1 MAQVAAQRVLPF
13 ASPAEGGVVLPE
25 QLELVHEIGKGSF
38 SVVYKARCTGDG
50 SLVALKRVQ
59 VRGMQNERA
68 RADCIRETALLQKLQ
83 HPHIVKY
90 YVSFVEKDELNIV
103 LELADGG
110 DLAQLIQG
118 FGQQGKLIPEPTIWR
133 YFSQVCAA
141 LKHMHMNRIMH
152 RDVKPSNVFI
162 TRDKMVKLGD
172 LGLARFFS
180 PKSVAARS
188 LVGTPYYMSPERVM
202 EQEYEYSSDV
212 WSAGCLLYEMA
223 ALHSPFANDARNL
236 FSLLKK
242 IVSSEFPPIPSN
254 LYSDELRA
262 LVAVCMDP
270 DPMKR
275 RDAVYASAV
284 ASHMCQRWSAL
295 HSS

>member
-1 MAQVAAQRVLPF
+1 MARIAAQRVLPF
-13 ASPAEGGVVLPE
+13 SSPAEGGGGVLPE

-59 VRGMQNERA
+59 VQGMRDERA
-68 RADCIRETALLQKLQ
+68 RADCIREAALLQKLQ

-152 RDVKPSNVFI
+152 R
-162 TRDKMVKLGD
+162 
-172 LGLARFFS
+172 
-180 PKSVAARS
+180 
-188 LVGTPYYMSPERVM
+188 VGTPYYMSPERVL
-202 EQEYEYSSDV
+202 EQEYEYSSDI

-223 ALHSPFANDARNL
+223 ALHSPFVNDARNL

-295 HSS
+295 HCS

>member
-1 MAQVAAQRVLPF
+1 MLPF
-13 ASPAEGGVVLPE
+13 AGSTECSSVVLPG
-25 QLELVHEIGKGSF
+25 QLELVHEIGRGSF
-38 SVVYKARCTGDG
+38 SVVYKARCTRDG
-50 SLVALKRVQ
+50 ALVALKRVQ
-59 VRGMQNERA
+59 VRQMRDEKA
-68 RADCIRETALLQKLQ
+68 KADCIKEMALLQRLN
-83 HPHIVKY
+83 HPHIVQY
-90 YVSFVEKDELNIV
+90 YVSFVEKEELNIV

-110 DLAQLIQG
+110 DLAQLVQA
-118 FGQQGKLIPEPTIWR
+118 FKQRGKLIPEPAIWS

-141 LKHMHMNRIMH
+141 LQHMHMNRIMH

-172 LGLARFFS
+172 LGLGRFFN
-180 PKSVAARS
+180 PKSIAARS
-188 LVGTPYYMSPERVM
+188 LVGTPYYMSPERVL

-223 ALHSPFANDARNL
+223 ALQSPFFNDARNL

-242 IVSSEFPPIPSN
+242 IVRSEFPPIPSN

-275 RDAVYASAV
+275 RDVGYASAV
-284 ASHMCQRWSAL
+284 ASQMCQRWLAHRS
-295 HSS
+295 

>member
-59 VRGMQNERA
+59 
-68 RADCIRETALLQKLQ
+68 KLQ

-110 DLAQLIQG
+110 DLAQLIQASG

-133 YFSQVCAA
+133 YFSQVLWCGVVTRVVLAFA
-141 LKHMHMNRIMH
+141 
-152 RDVKPSNVFI
+152 DVKPSNVFI

-188 LVGTPYYMSPERVM
+188 VLWLAVGTPYYMSPERVM

-254 LYSDELRA
+254 LYSDEVGFQKCL
-262 LVAVCMDP
+262 L
-270 DPMKR
+270 
-275 RDAVYASAV
+275 
-284 ASHMCQRWSAL
+284 
-295 HSS
+295 

>member
-1 MAQVAAQRVLPF
+1 MAQAAAQRVAPF
-13 ASPAEGGVVLPE
+13 AGSAECLPE
-25 QLELVHEIGKGSF
+25 QLELVREIGKGSF
-38 SVVYKARCTGDG
+38 SVVYKARCTRDG
-50 SLVALKRVQ
+50 TLVALKRVQ
-59 VRGMQNERA
+59 VRGMRDEKA
-68 RADCIRETALLQKLQ
+68 RGDCAREAALLQKLD

-90 YVSFVEKDELNIV
+90 FVSFVEREELNLV

-118 FGQQGKLIPEPTIWR
+118 FRRRGKLIPEPAIWR
-133 YFSQVCAA
+133 YLSHVCAA
-141 LKHMHMNRIMH
+141 LQHMHANRIMH

-162 TRDKMVKLGD
+162 ARDNTAKLGD

-180 PKSVAARS
+180 PKSVVARS
-188 LVGTPYYMSPERVM
+188 LVGTPYYMSPERVL
-202 EQEYEYSSDV
+202 EQEYQYSSDV

-223 ALHSPFANDARNL
+223 ALKSPFSNDARNL

-242 IVSSEFPPIPSN
+242 IVGSEFPPIPSN

-275 RDAVYASAV
+275 RDVGYASAV
-284 ASHMCQRWSAL
+284 ASHMCQRWSA
-295 HSS
+295 HRSI